1 MGENLNDWKESK
13 YHKSVAFSVPISSS
27 ASSSS
32 LSSIQ
37 FSRMIR
43 GHKIGGKKSSKQKRK
58 KTRRTRYSPIY
69 THLSAQLRNQ
79 NMTSFPLSTGALK
92 QAFSKDGHDKVKCP
106 LVFQVTNLK
115 SVNTMNNLKK
125 YRILLSDGVYSTQ
138 GIIEE
143 KCTPYLENNN
153 WSRYCTIQVNAFR
166 TLATAKHFLIIEDV
180 EILTPTGEKPTTPLI
195 NIDTYF
201 AEHPEEA
208 ALTVTKKQNSVD
220 EKEQIPSTTNTP
232 PVAQSTASSIGA
244 APASSTT
251 TATATKQQYPPLKG
265 VGQPAPAR
273 ISPIETISPYQNTW
287 TIKARVSYKGELRS
301 WSNAKGEGKVFSIN
315 FLDESDEIKAS
326 AFNESA
332 ERAYNLLEEGKVYY
346 ISKAKVGAARK
357 KFNNL
362 THPYELTLEKD
373 TEITE
378 CFDESDVPKLNFNFV
393 KLDKIQNLEPN
404 AIVDV
409 LGALKV
415 VNPPFQITAKST
427 GKAFDRRDITIV
439 DETGF
444 AVDVGL
450 WNNTAVDFSV
460 EEGTVIAF
468 KGCKVSDFNGRSL
481 SLTQAGSI
489 VPNPGTPES
498 YQLKGW
504 FDNVGVKENFKSMK
518 TETNA
523 SSSLDRLAN
532 RKTIAQVEEETNNN
546 IDGGDQQ
553 QQLGYFTVKACFSFT
568 KPENFAYPACT
579 NIVSNNTDSSK
590 PGLPCNKKLVEVN
603 DKWRCERCDL
613 SYDEPTY
620 RYILYISI
628 TDATGQLWTTL
639 FDEQAKKLLGIDA
652 NELMKLSLPNE
663 SHAVA
668 EYISRAYFKEYNFRL
683 RVKQDTFNDQLKLRY
698 QCVGLSDIDYNTEC
712 EFLCSELDALL
723 G

>member
-1 MGENLNDWKESK
+1 
-13 YHKSVAFSVPISSS
+13 
-27 ASSSS
+27 
-32 LSSIQ
+32 
-37 FSRMIR
+37 
-43 GHKIGGKKSSKQKRK
+43 
-58 KTRRTRYSPIY
+58 
-69 THLSAQLRNQ
+69 
-79 NMTSFPLSTGALK
+79 MTSFPLSTGALK

-220 EKEQIPSTTNTP
+220 EKEPTPGTTP
-232 PVAQSTASSIGA
+232 PVAQSTASASSA
-244 APASSTT
+244 APSI
-251 TATATKQQYPPLKG
+251 KQQYPPLKA
-265 VGQPAPAR
+265 GQAAPAR

-301 WSNAKGEGKVFSIN
+301 WSNAKGEGKVFSVN

-373 TEITE
+373 TEIIE

-393 KLDKIQNLEPN
+393 KLDKVQNLEPN
-404 AIVDV
+404 AIIDV
-409 LGALKV
+409 LGALKI

-504 FDNVGVKENFKSMK
+504 FDNIGVKENFKSMK

-523 SSSLDRLAN
+523 SSSIDRLAN
-532 RKTIAQVEEETNNN
+532 RKTIAQVEEENNN
-546 IDGGDQQ
+546 LDSE
-553 QQLGYFTVKACFSFT
+553 QLGYFTIKACFSFT

-579 NIVSNNTDSSK
+579 NIIANTTDSTK
-590 PGLPCNKKLVEVN
+590 PGLPCNKKLAPVN

-652 NELMKLSLPNE
+652 NELMKMSNE
-663 SHAVA
+663 NEKMVVA

-712 EFLCSELDALL
+712 EFLCSELDSLL
-723 G
+723 E

>member
-1 MGENLNDWKESK
+1 
-13 YHKSVAFSVPISSS
+13 
-27 ASSSS
+27 
-32 LSSIQ
+32 
-37 FSRMIR
+37 
-43 GHKIGGKKSSKQKRK
+43 
-58 KTRRTRYSPIY
+58 
-69 THLSAQLRNQ
+69 
-79 NMTSFPLSTGALK
+79 MTSFPLSTGALK

-195 NIDTYF
+195 NVDTYF

-208 ALTVTKKQNSVD
+208 ALTVTKKQNSLD
-220 EKEQIPSTTNTP
+220 DREHTPGTTP
-232 PVAQSTASSIGA
+232 PVAQSTASATSTAAAAA
-244 APASSTT
+244 APAV
-251 TATATKQQYPPLKG
+251 KQQQYPPLKA
-265 VGQPAPAR
+265 GQPAPR

-287 TIKARVSYKGELRS
+287 TIKARVSYKSELRS

-439 DETGF
+439 DETGV

-523 SSSLDRLAN
+523 ASSVDRLAN
-532 RKTIAQVEEETNNN
+532 RKTIAEVEQEANNF
-546 IDGGDQQ
+546 DGEN
-553 QQLGYFTVKACFSFT
+553 LSYFTVKACFSYT
-568 KPENFAYPACT
+568 KPDNFSYPACT
-579 NIVSNNTDSSK
+579 NTVSNSTDSSK
-590 PGLPCNKKLVEVN
+590 PGLPCNKKLVEIG
-603 DKWRCERCDL
+603 DQWRCERCDIN
-613 SYDEPTY
+613 YDQPTY
-620 RYILYISI
+620 RYILFISI

-652 NELMKLSLPNE
+652 NELVKMSGEKM
-663 SHAVA
+663 VIA

-683 RVKQDTFNDQLKLRY
+683 RAKQDTFNDQLKLRY
-698 QCVGLSDIDYNTEC
+698 QCVGLNEVDYNAEC
-712 EFLCSELDALL
+712 EFLCSELDSML